1 MTGKDKVIIGLV
13 IGVALFLGVQLGM
26 VLSDNIF
33 VVLGVML
40 LIGLIARVAAQAII
54 KQLK

>member
-40 LIGLIARVAAQAII
+40 LIGLIARVATQAII